1 MDKVMLWD
9 IITDI
14 FRNAIAPVAQTRE
27 IQSNTNTIWT
37 KLLIKSCNLESK
49 QALDLLL
56 LSLSAKAVQQQV
68 KSPILSLH

>member
-27 IQSNTNTIWT
+27 IQSNTNTIKYSIAQIPQEGDLNQT
-37 KLLIKSCNLESK
+37 SDKKL
-49 QALDLLL
+49 
-56 LSLSAKAVQQQV
+56 
-68 KSPILSLH
+68 